1 MKARAPQRDATTE
14 GGPPLELQAG
24 ACFEIWSPDAGNWK
38 EARRRY
44 KEARRRWHADHGV
57 TDTAELGETLPWSYN
72 YILSEHGPEQLQR
85 RLASRGLPLDWTPVP
100 VSEA

>member
-1 MKARAPQRDATTE
+1 MRPRVPQRTAEDD
-14 GGPPLELQAG
+14 GGLPLEIQAG
-24 ACFEIWSPDAGNWK
+24 ACFEVWSPEAGDWK

-44 KEARRRWHADHGV
+44 KAARKRWHADHDV
-57 TDTAELGETLPWSYN
+57 TDTAGPGDTLPWSYDH
-72 YILSEHGPEQLQR
+72 ILSEHGPEQLQR

>member
-1 MKARAPQRDATTE
+1 MRPRLPQRTAEDD
-14 GGPPLELQAG
+14 GGLPLAIQAG
-24 ACFEIWSPDAGNWK
+24 ACFEVWSPDAGDWK

-44 KEARRRWHADHGV
+44 VRARQQWHADHDV
-57 TDTAELGETLPWSYN
+57 TDDAQPGHSTPWSFY
-72 YILSEHGPEQLQR
+72 YVLHEHGPEQLQR